1 MSNKKPNQ
9 GLDPK
14 VIEQARVAAAKYFA
28 DTNAASDVLIQQYEE
43 INKLE
48 NQIANA
54 RGASKKALQETLKL
68 KQQDVKETEALEK
81 VCAKLGKN
89 SKLCFKKMVV
99 NLSKR

>member
-43 INKLE
+43 INKLVAKRKE
-48 NQIANA
+48 LDILTNKLD
-54 RGASKKALQETLKL
+54 KKMALLDAKL
-68 KQQDVKETEALEK
+68 KK
-81 VCAKLGKN
+81 
-89 SKLCFKKMVV
+89 
-99 NLSKR
+99 